1 MRKEIALITLVSLM
15 VSGCGSSAATTTPDI
30 KEIGVGNA
38 NTSIQRL
45 INFNFDETDYISD
58 DTRDKVKSM
67 YDKYLADSSK
77 EVELDIT
84 DDMSEFIL
92 YCQGMVSDLYAKS
105 IGLNDD
111 MTVSAEEEAS
121 NEMDAANNTYTSD
134 YTDDILTINKN
145 IKELVS
151 LKQQNYTRFLHLLYS
166 TCELYRS
173 LPEQF
178 RSMLYNV
185 DVLGVEV
192 EQVGGSLETNFNLES
207 NLFYYETAI
216 RGDYTSEYTGKTDE
230 ELGVV
235 QGHEYTSDADH
246 GDLDFDEDGNE
257 IGSYTEETGEPVIE
271 ETISEENTLDNS
283 TGETSESVEMTESVE
298 STPVSSIG
306 DNIED
311 SELQGWIDCISLTDE
326 NGLNIDSKKLLEHIC
341 SLSDK
346 LTLKDDRIILT
357 VTGSEEI
364 KLADGYSIN
373 VTRDT
378 TDDWQLDVEDYFYW
392 DDGTFNINVVNR
404 GLSSAEDI
412 TLSGAIVGGKVD
424 IHNFD
429 DLVADMSPITVEV
442 WSVENDNAE
451 D

>member
-1 MRKEIALITLVSLM
+1 MRKEIALITLISLM
-15 VSGCGSSAATTTPDI
+15 VSGCGSSTATTPDI

-58 DTRDKVKSM
+58 DTIDKVKSM

-92 YCQGMVSDLYAKS
+92 YCQGMISDLYARNT
-105 IGLNDD
+105 GLNDD

-121 NEMDAANNTYTSD
+121 NEMDAADNTYTSD
-134 YTDDILTINKN
+134 YTDDILAINKN

-166 TCELYRS
+166 TCELYRN
-173 LPEQF
+173 LPAQF
-178 RSMLYNV
+178 RGMLYNV

-257 IGSYTEETGEPVIE
+257 IGSYTEEPE
-271 ETISEENTLDNS
+271 SAD
-283 TGETSESVEMTESVE
+283 ETSESVEMTEDIE

-311 SELQGWIDCISLTDE
+311 SELQGWTDCVSLTEE
-326 NGLNIDSKKLLEHIC
+326 NGLNIDSQKLLEHIC

-346 LTLKDDRIILT
+346 LTLKGDRIILT
-357 VTGSEEI
+357 VTSSEEI

-378 TDDWQLDVEDYFYW
+378 TDDWQLDVQDYFYW
-392 DDGTFNINVVNR
+392 DDGTFNVNVVNR
-404 GLSSAEDI
+404 SLSSTEDI

-424 IHNFD
+424 IHNID
-429 DLVADMSPITVEV
+429 DLVIDMNPIKVEV
-442 WSVENDNAE
+442 WSDENDNSE

>member
-15 VSGCGSSAATTTPDI
+15 VSGCGSSAATTPDI

-58 DTRDKVKSM
+58 DTREKVKDM
-67 YDKYLADSSK
+67 YEKYLADNSK

-92 YCQGMVSDLYAKS
+92 YCQGMVSDLYARNT
-105 IGLNDD
+105 GLNDD
-111 MTVSAEEEAS
+111 MIVSDEEEAY
-121 NEMDAANNTYTSD
+121 NEMDAVDNTYTSD

-173 LPEQF
+173 LPAQF
-178 RSMLYNV
+178 RGMLYNV
-185 DVLGVEV
+185 DVLGIEV

-235 QGHEYTSDADH
+235 QGHEYTSDVDH

-257 IGSYTEETGEPVIE
+257 IGSYIE
-271 ETISEENTLDNS
+271 EPESVDETSES
-283 TGETSESVEMTESVE
+283 TDETSESVEMTEDVE

-311 SELQGWIDCISLTDE
+311 SELQSWTDCVTLTEE
-326 NGLNIDSKKLLEHIC
+326 NGLNIDSQKLLEHIC
-341 SLSDK
+341 GLSDK
-346 LTLKDDRIILT
+346 LILKGDRIILK
-357 VTGSEEI
+357 VTSSEEI

-378 TDDWQLDVEDYFYW
+378 TDDWQLDVQDYFYW

-404 GLSSAEDI
+404 SLSSTEDI

-424 IHNFD
+424 IHNID
-429 DLVADMSPITVEV
+429 DLVIDMNPIKVEV
-442 WSVENDNAE
+442 WSDENDSSE

>member
-1 MRKEIALITLVSLM
+1 MRKEIALITLISLM
-15 VSGCGSSAATTTPDI
+15 ASGCGSSADTTTPDI

-45 INFNFDETDYISD
+45 INFNFDEADYISD

-92 YCQGMVSDLYAKS
+92 YCQGMVSDLYARNT
-105 IGLNDD
+105 GLNAD
-111 MTVSAEEEAS
+111 MTVSAEEEAF
-121 NEMDAANNTYTSD
+121 NEMDAANNTYTSG

-230 ELGVV
+230 ELGIV
-235 QGHEYTSDADH
+235 QGHEYTTDVDH

-257 IGSYTEETGEPVIE
+257 IGSYIE
-271 ETISEENTLDNS
+271 EPESVD
-283 TGETSESVEMTESVE
+283 ETSESTDDTSENVEMTEDVE

-311 SELQGWIDCISLTDE
+311 SELQSWTDCISLTEE
-326 NGLNIDSKKLLEHIC
+326 NGLNIDSQKLLEHIC
-341 SLSDK
+341 GLSDK
-346 LTLKDDRIILT
+346 LTLKGDRIILK
-357 VTGSEEI
+357 VTSSEEI
-364 KLADGYSIN
+364 KLADGYSVN

-378 TDDWQLDVEDYFYW
+378 TDDWQLDVQDYFYW

-404 GLSSAEDI
+404 SLSSTEDI

-424 IHNFD
+424 IHNID
-429 DLVADMSPITVEV
+429 DLVIDMNPIKVEV
-442 WSVENDNAE
+442 WSDENDSSE